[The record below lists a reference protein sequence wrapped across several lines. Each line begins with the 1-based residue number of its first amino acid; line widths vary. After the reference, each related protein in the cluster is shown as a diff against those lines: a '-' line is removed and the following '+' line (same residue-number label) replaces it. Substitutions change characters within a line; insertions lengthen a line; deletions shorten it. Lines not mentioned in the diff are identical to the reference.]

1 MKTKKA
7 ATPAARRTP
16 RVAATARN
24 ATPATDETT
33 PIVAPTIDGTLAQAE
48 AATIDVTFA
57 DLGLTAPMLK
67 ALSDAGYKRPTPI
80 QAQAVPLALKGR
92 DLIGLAM
99 TGTGKTAAFVI
110 PIIERLLGGPHR
122 TRALILTPTRELCVQ
137 VEESFRKYGKHS
149 GLGVIP
155 VYGGVGYEPQV
166 KALRAG
172 VDVVVATPGRL
183 LDHLEKQNVVL
194 DEVEILVLDEADRM
208 LDMGFAPQ
216 INRIVAQLHAYR
228 QTLLFSA
235 TMPPEVEAL
244 ARKYLRKPVVVQVGR
259 RSGAATTVQHFVY
272 PCPKDKKTSLLT
284 ELLKK
289 ESLDSVLVFTRT
301 KHGADRLVR
310 HLHVRGIK
318 AEAIHGNKTQNARQ
332 RALENFRNEKM
343 PVLVATD
350 IASRGI
356 DIDGISHVVNY
367 DLTHEPETYVHRI
380 GRTARAGASGA
391 AIALCDPEELPN
403 LRAIERLIRRAIPVK
418 TDHPIYS
425 APTPKQFDHA
435 DERSG
440 EQRHEHRPRRSH
452 AVAPQRHAAE
462 RTPHTGPASSR
473 GSHATS
479 RASHAPSP
487 APTHARHAAPRAAAT
502 ATATASRPASSG
514 RPQRPGH
521 RKGQGQPGRGVR

>member
-1 MKTKKA
+1 MKTKKTA
-7 ATPAARRTP
+7 SPAARRAP
-16 RVAATARN
+16 RATAAAPSVASTAEPSAATAS
-24 ATPATDETT
+24 AG
-33 PIVAPTIDGTLAQAE
+33 GTLAQAE
-48 AATIDVTFA
+48 AATTDITFA

-67 ALSDAGYKRPTPI
+67 ALSDAGYRAPTPI

-137 VEESFRKYGKHS
+137 VEESFRKYGRHS
-149 GLGVIP
+149 GLSVIP

-194 DEVEILVLDEADRM
+194 DEIEVLVLDEADRM

-272 PCPKDKKTSLLT
+272 PCPKDKKSALLV

-301 KHGADRLVR
+301 KHGADRVVR
-310 HLHVRGIK
+310 TLEREGIK
-318 AEAIHGNKTQNARQ
+318 AGAMHADKTQGQ
-332 RALENFRNEKM
+332 RTKALDDFKTGKLR
-343 PVLVATD
+343 VLVATD
-350 IASRGI
+350 IAQRGL
-356 DIDGISHVVNY
+356 DISGISHVINFDVPQQAE
-367 DLTHEPETYVHRI
+367 DYVHRI
-380 GRTARAGASGA
+380 GRTGRAASTGDA
-391 AIALCDPEELPN
+391 YTFMCADEIAMVKS
-403 LRAIERLIRRAIPVK
+403 IERVIGQAIPRISV
-418 TDHPIYS
+418 
-425 APTPKQFDHA
+425 
-435 DERSG
+435 
-440 EQRHEHRPRRSH
+440 
-452 AVAPQRHAAE
+452 
-462 RTPHTGPASSR
+462 
-473 GSHATS
+473 
-479 RASHAPSP
+479 
-487 APTHARHAAPRAAAT
+487 
-502 ATATASRPASSG
+502 
-514 RPQRPGH
+514 PGYDF
-521 RKGQGQPGRGVR
+521 GT

>member
-7 ATPAARRTP
+7 ANPAARRLP
-16 RVAATARN
+16 RAATSATSATSARETAPAEPV
-24 ATPATDETT
+24 ATA
-33 PIVAPTIDGTLAQAE
+33 APGGELAAAE

-67 ALSDAGYKRPTPI
+67 ALSDAGYQRPTPI

-92 DLIGLAM
+92 DIIGLAM

-110 PIIERLLGGPHR
+110 PIIERLLGGPRR

-155 VYGGVGYEPQV
+155 VYGGVGYDPQV
-166 KALRAG
+166 KALRDG

-194 DEVEILVLDEADRM
+194 DEIEVLVLDEADRM

-235 TMPPEVEAL
+235 TMPPEVESL

-272 PCPKDKKTSLLT
+272 PCPKDKKTSLLV

-289 ESLDSVLVFTRT
+289 ESMDSVLVFTRT
-301 KHGADRLVR
+301 KHGADRVVKALQKA
-310 HLHVRGIK
+310 GIN
-318 AEAIHGNKTQNARQ
+318 AGAMHADKTQGQ
-332 RALENFRNEKM
+332 RTKALDDFKSAKLR
-343 PVLVATD
+343 VLVATD
-350 IASRGI
+350 IAQRGL
-356 DIDGISHVVNY
+356 DISGISHVINFDVPQQAE
-367 DLTHEPETYVHRI
+367 DYVHRI
-380 GRTARAGASGA
+380 GRTG
-391 AIALCDPEELPN
+391 
-403 LRAIERLIRRAIPVK
+403 
-418 TDHPIYS
+418 
-425 APTPKQFDHA
+425 
-435 DERSG
+435 
-440 EQRHEHRPRRSH
+440 
-452 AVAPQRHAAE
+452 
-462 RTPHTGPASSR
+462 
-473 GSHATS
+473 
-479 RASHAPSP
+479 
-487 APTHARHAAPRAAAT
+487 RAAAT
-502 ATATASRPASSG
+502 GDAYTFMCADEIAMVKSIERIVGNPIPRISV
-514 RPQRPGH
+514 PGYDF
-521 RKGQGQPGRGVR
+521 GT

>member
-7 ATPAARRTP
+7 ASPAARRAP
-16 RVAATARN
+16 RVAATARST
-24 ATPATDETT
+24 TPAADETT
-33 PIVAPTIDGTLAQAE
+33 PVIAPALDATLAQAE
-48 AATIDVTFA
+48 AATIDITFA

-67 ALSDAGYKRPTPI
+67 ALSDAGYKTPTPI

-110 PIIERLLGGPHR
+110 PIIERLLGGPRR
-122 TRALILTPTRELCVQ
+122 TRALVLTPTRELCVQ
-137 VEESFRKYGKHS
+137 VDESFRKYGKHS

-155 VYGGVGYEPQV
+155 VYGGVGYDPQV

-216 INRIVAQLHAYR
+216 INRIVAQLHSYR

-272 PCPKDKKTSLLT
+272 PCPKDKKTALLT

-301 KHGADRLVR
+301 KHGADRV
-310 HLHVRGIK
+310 VK
-318 AEAIHGNKTQNARQ
+318 ALERERINAGAMHADKTQGQ
-332 RALENFRNEKM
+332 RTKALEDFKNGKLR
-343 PVLVATD
+343 VLVATD
-350 IASRGI
+350 IAQRGL
-356 DIDGISHVVNY
+356 DISGISHVINFDVPQQAE
-367 DLTHEPETYVHRI
+367 DYVHRI
-380 GRTARAGASGA
+380 GRTGRAASTGDA
-391 AIALCDPEELPN
+391 YTFMCADEIAMVKS
-403 LRAIERLIRRAIPVK
+403 IERVIGQAIPRISV
-418 TDHPIYS
+418 
-425 APTPKQFDHA
+425 
-435 DERSG
+435 
-440 EQRHEHRPRRSH
+440 
-452 AVAPQRHAAE
+452 
-462 RTPHTGPASSR
+462 
-473 GSHATS
+473 
-479 RASHAPSP
+479 
-487 APTHARHAAPRAAAT
+487 
-502 ATATASRPASSG
+502 
-514 RPQRPGH
+514 PGYDF
-521 RKGQGQPGRGVR
+521 GT